1 MRAGRIRSSD
11 SSCTNDKSPQVY
23 FVIFLG
29 LSIKADAL
37 FMGASAFLMRGIW
50 TWESRAWLDDDAFAV
65 VALVLDD
72 LCHKA
77 REAACMLVPG
87 IV

>member
-1 MRAGRIRSSD
+1 MTKVRRFILS
-11 SSCTNDKSPQVY
+11 Y
-23 FVIFLG
+23 FWG
-29 LSIKADAL
+29 WHAKANAP
-37 FMGASAFLMRGIW
+37 FMGASAFLMRGVWI
-50 TWESRAWLDDDAFAV
+50 WESRTWLDDDAFAV

-77 REAACMLVPG
+77 REAARMLVPG

>member
-1 MRAGRIRSSD
+1 MTKVRRFI
-11 SSCTNDKSPQVY
+11 

-37 FMGASAFLMRGIW
+37 SMGASAFLMRGVW
-50 TWESRAWLDDDAFAV
+50 ARESRAWLDDDAFAV
-65 VALVLDD
+65 VALMLDD
-72 LCHKA
+72 LCHKTG
-77 REAACMLVPG
+77 EAARMLVPG